1 MTQACFEPASFFFSG
16 AVMAGCG
23 DFAAVVGA
31 AVDLGE
37 RFFADFGIGIL
48 HSVDGAV
55 APQHRNPTSGN
66 KPAGQDSWAL
76 ITPGLDD
83 STAPM
88 ADECQFFLENVVAKF
103 GCRQASRG
111 WAQLLRVLPSRAA
124 AGRCSKAD
132 RQVLSAALGSGMEVC
147 STRGQR

>member
-1 MTQACFEPASFFFSG
+1 
-16 AVMAGCG
+16 MAGCG

-31 AVDLGE
+31 AVHLGE

-48 HSVDGAV
+48 HSVYGAV
-55 APQHRNPTSGN
+55 APHHRSPVSAN

-76 ITPGLDD
+76 TMPEVDD

-103 GCRQASRG
+103 GCRQASR
-111 WAQLLRVLPSRAA
+111 LD
-124 AGRCSKAD
+124 GRCCC
-132 RQVLSAALGSGMEVC
+132 VC
-147 STRGQR
+147 